1 MLVLPELPLGC
12 ASSVYADDTDP
23 ALFYVVPAVPRIRV
37 DDQGRHALVFY
48 KFRSVP
54 PGRTDATGGGF
65 LEFQTE
71 LVLDDAERTQITAVL
86 RTRTGGAEPVLTTPV
101 FLDGTAQLLTFTPAP
116 GGLVEAVE
124 GSAHPS
130 LFRDNAAAFA
140 LTLSRDGAALL
151 WNQLRESPSPVAVRY
166 ELSMMARLP
175 AGKVHVWLK
184 PGALRDAWASLAP
197 LDPAAARPAALT
209 GGDIAGVDVL
219 DWPPPGVP
227 GMDQLKE
234 QLVHWGWD
242 LLDQSTQG
250 ALTAAGG
257 TEPDW
262 TQVSEVDTLL
272 SGRSTVVWP
281 VRPSG
286 NLAGVDG
293 GDYLEVDLSD
303 PIFDILRVRTRC
315 NVDFA
320 RNRIAGITL
329 RLRYGTHRH
338 DVLFTGNDVTDV
350 FQAVVEPPLGRSY
363 AYSAV
368 VQFAGTSHTL
378 ELPEVQAEGE
388 QLLLSTGDIGWVLI
402 DVDGSAID
410 WAVTDVVEVHLTYAD
425 AARGVPAQEDTVV
438 LRAGEPLAHYER
450 SVWVP
455 VDQPWHYRAV
465 HVLHDGRRVE
475 SPPATH
481 SGRLVIVPPP
491 FAHTLAVRLRVPA
504 GFAGVAQ
511 HLVECEHRPTG
522 DGPVV
527 REVFPLTAAAPDA
540 TWTVGLLADEP
551 ATFRYRI
558 TSTATDGSVAVHDW
572 VDAAG
577 SQTVAVGSRPQRLLQ
592 VTVLPDL
599 LDYAVVKLAQV
610 SLQHAG
616 PVGQPAAKNMLFQAG
631 QPGPQAW
638 TLPLEVGD
646 SPAYSWSARFYLAD
660 GSRRS
665 IPATDSSE
673 SVLILAVPPA

>member
-23 ALFYVVPAVPRIRV
+23 ALFYVVPAVPRIRT
-37 DDQGRHALVFY
+37 DDQGRPALVFY
-48 KFRSVP
+48 KYRSVP

-71 LVLDDAERTQITAVL
+71 LALDDAERAQILGLL
-86 RTRTGGAEPVLTTPV
+86 RARSGGAEPVLGAPV
-101 FLDGTAQLLTFTPAP
+101 FLDGSADLLTFTPSP

-124 GSAHPS
+124 GSGHPS
-130 LFRDNAAAFA
+130 LFGDNAAAFA

-151 WNQLRESPSPVAVRY
+151 WGQLRDSPSPLAARY

-184 PGALRDAWASLAP
+184 PAALREAWTALAP

-209 GGDIAGVDVL
+209 DGDIAGVDVL

-234 QLVHWGWD
+234 QLVRWGWD

-262 TQVSEVDTLL
+262 AQVSEVDTVL

-293 GDYLEVDLSD
+293 GTYLEVDLSD
-303 PIFDILRVRTRC
+303 PIFDILKVRTRC
-315 NVDFA
+315 NVDFD
-320 RNRIAGITL
+320 RNRIAGITF

-338 DVLFTGNDVTDV
+338 DVLFTGNDGTDF

-363 AYSAV
+363 AYDAV

-378 ELPEVQAEGE
+378 QLPEVVAEGE
-388 QLLLSTGDIGWVLI
+388 QVLLSTGDIGWVLI

-410 WAVTDVVEVHLTYAD
+410 WAGTDVVEVHLTYAD

-438 LRAGEPLAHYER
+438 LRAGEPTARYER
-450 SVWVP
+450 AIWVP
-455 VDQPWHYRAV
+455 VDQPWRYRAV

-475 SPPATH
+475 PPPATH
-481 SGRLVIVPPP
+481 TSRLLIVPPP
-491 FAHTLAVRLRVPA
+491 FAHTLAVRLRVPG
-504 GFAGVAQ
+504 GFAGVTQ
-511 HLVECEHRPTG
+511 QLVECEHRPAP
-522 DGPVV
+522 DAVVV
-527 REVFPLTAAAPDA
+527 REIFPLTAAEPEA
-540 TWTVGLLADEP
+540 TWTVGLLPGEP
-551 ATFRYRI
+551 ATFRYRV
-558 TSTATDGSVAVHDW
+558 TTTAADGSVAATDW
-572 VDAAG
+572 IDVEG
-577 SQTVAVGSRPQRLLQ
+577 SRTVKVGAQPESLLEVTVA
-592 VTVLPDL
+592 PDL

-610 SLQHAG
+610 SLRHTG
-616 PVGQPAAKNMLFQAG
+616 PGGAPATKNMFFQAG
-631 QPGPQAW
+631 HQDHQVW
-638 TLPLEVGD
+638 TLPLEAGD
-646 SPAYSWSARFYLAD
+646 RPAYSWSAQFYLTD

-665 IPATDSSE
+665 TAAADTTDH
-673 SVLILAVPPA
+673 VLVLTVPPA